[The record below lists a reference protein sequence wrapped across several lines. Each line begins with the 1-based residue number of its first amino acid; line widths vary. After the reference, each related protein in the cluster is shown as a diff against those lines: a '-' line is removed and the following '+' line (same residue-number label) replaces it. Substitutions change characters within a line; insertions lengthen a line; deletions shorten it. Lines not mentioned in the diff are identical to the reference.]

1 MTRVHYFTQATVE
14 ELRAAVSSQLDW
26 YYEPGSSGLPI
37 SRPPEAQREANI
49 EVEPL
54 APLLKPGLKHDAQNA
69 LAVYE
74 TLRKLTPQQASDERF
89 WAYVSHVECADYIRE
104 RWLATQP
111 EDRERAAA
119 RARNHFFARDARAL
133 IRDHGVSR
141 LWWLG
146 RIATEAYPEDP
157 ALFLEIVLHRQDVRS
172 ALIERPSVSMNR
184 DVLRGIFEVM
194 RDQWEGDRALF
205 KRETFR
211 AWMVALNRR
220 GGVVLLDALPPE
232 PLDRLLREEA
242 ERSMEAA

>member
-1 MTRVHYFTQATVE
+1 MTRVHYFTQAAVE
-14 ELRAAVSSQLDW
+14 ELRAAVPVHLDW
-26 YYEPGSSGLPI
+26 YYEPGSSRLPVPL
-37 SRPPEAQREANI
+37 PPEAWREAKI

-54 APLLKPGLKHDAQNA
+54 GPLLQPGIKHDAQNA
-69 LAVYE
+69 LAVYDA
-74 TLRKLTPQQASDERF
+74 LRQLTPQQASDERF
-89 WAYVSHVECADYIRE
+89 WAYVSHAQCADYIRE
-104 RWLATQP
+104 RWLAKQP
-111 EDRERAAA
+111 DDREQASA

-172 ALIERPSVSMNR
+172 ALIERPSVSMNHG
-184 DVLRGIFEVM
+184 VLRGIFGVM
-194 RDQWEGDRALF
+194 RDQWEGDKALF

-220 GGVVLLDALPPE
+220 GGVVLMDALPPE

-242 ERSMEAA
+242 DRVLEGA

>member
-1 MTRVHYFTQATVE
+1 MTRVHYFTQALVE
-14 ELRAAVSSQLDW
+14 ELRAAVPSHLDW
-26 YYEPGSSGLPI
+26 YYEPGSSGLPVPQ
-37 SRPPEAQREANI
+37 PPEAWREAKI

-54 APLLKPGLKHDAQNA
+54 ASLLQSGIKHDAQNA
-69 LAVYE
+69 LAVYD

-89 WAYVSHVECADYIRE
+89 WAYLSHVECADYIRE
-104 RWLATQP
+104 RWLAEQP
-111 EDRERAAA
+111 DDPDRAVA

-146 RIATEAYPEDP
+146 RIACEAYPENP

-184 DVLRGIFEVM
+184 DVLRGIFDVM
-194 RDQWEGDRALF
+194 RDQWGGDRALF

-232 PLDRLLREEA
+232 PLDRLLRGEA
-242 ERSMEAA
+242 DRVLESA

>member
-1 MTRVHYFTQATVE
+1 MTPVRYFTHGMVE
-14 ELRAAVSSQLDW
+14 KLRAGVPDHLAW
-26 YYEPGSSGLPI
+26 YYEPESSGLPV
-37 SRPPEAQREANI
+37 PQGPEAWREAKL

-54 APLLKPGLKHDAQNA
+54 APLLQPGLEHDAQNA

-74 TLRKLTPQQASDERF
+74 TLHRLTPQQASDERF
-89 WAYVSHVECADYIRE
+89 WAYVSHVECSDYIRE

-111 EDRERAAA
+111 DDPKRATA

-146 RIATEAYPEDP
+146 RIACEAYPKDP
-157 ALFLEIVLHRQDVRS
+157 PLFLDVVLHRQDVRS

-184 DVLRGIFEVM
+184 GVLRGIFDVM
-194 RDQWEGDRALF
+194 RDHWEGDKALF
-205 KRETFR
+205 KREIFR

-242 ERSMEAA
+242 DRVLEAA